1 MASVNTQV
9 VVADYI
15 KYRLLQED
23 LEWSSCPDLPEAGP
37 VQVIMRALGMD
48 AEQRQNGVFQA
59 TCNLMDIT
67 ENTAHSQIAL
77 TRIMNGLFK
86 DGIQWSTVVVVLS
99 FAGYAAVQCM
109 QKEIP
114 ALVSQIV
121 DWITNYFNNKL
132 NTWIAEQGGWSAF
145 VHDFDRD
152 AVHRDDSPWPLY
164 AGCTVGCA
172 VAFLL
177 GYTLCSITLNRTW

>member
-23 LEWSSCPDLPEAGP
+23 LEWSFCPDLPEAGP

-48 AEQRQNGVFQA
+48 AEQRQYGAFQA
-59 TCNLMDIT
+59 TCNRMDIT
-67 ENTAHSQIAL
+67 ENTAHSQIAF
-77 TRIMNGLFK
+77 TRIMNRLFK
-86 DGIQWSTVVVVLS
+86 DGIQWASVVVVLS
-99 FAGYAAVQCM
+99 FAGYAAVHCM
-109 QKEIP
+109 QKEMP

-132 NTWIAEQGGWSAF
+132 NTWITEQGGWSAF
-145 VHDFDRD
+145 VHDFDKY

-164 AGCTVGCA
+164 AVCA

-177 GYTLCSITLNRTW
+177 GYILGLIT